1 MTVIAWCLAALLA
14 VLVAIAVTVGTP
26 LYAFVFF
33 AAVLAPWLAV
43 GIWVR
48 RDAQRRG
55 YDGDR
60 AGGAVVVLG
69 PIGLAW
75 WLGVRRGLE
84 DKTS

>member
-1 MTVIAWCLAALLA
+1 MVVLLA
-14 VLVAIAVTVGTP
+14 VLLAVAVAAGAP
-26 LYAFVFF
+26 LYSFVFG

-48 RDAQRRG
+48 RDAERRG